1 MVVWLVSK
9 LLCELGIRTQSSNRG
24 VTFASYV
31 QNWCRGNSLACDL
44 SAGHEWR
51 QCGLRCVGLLS
62 ANSFV
67 NRKFGSHGTGEEV
80 RPFCAPLWVGPVQ
93 CLGSSTYIFAPWPF
107 CVLRNPQ
114 WGWRK
119 ICHFSSALHLF
130 HHFGWLTQVLGTQ
143 PFQMEGE
150 SGISAIEQKTK
161 KMPGNADEWGR
172 RSLMLVSYL
181 MEMDECRRRRLLNA
195 NKPWVHLCVCFR
207 TSAFNTIWFMNVY
220 IVLS

>member
-1 MVVWLVSK
+1 MVSK

-80 RPFCAPLWVGPVQ
+80 RPFCAPLWVGALQ
-93 CLGSSTYIFAPWPF
+93 CL
-107 CVLRNPQ
+107 
-114 WGWRK
+114 
-119 ICHFSSALHLF
+119 
-130 HHFGWLTQVLGTQ
+130 
-143 PFQMEGE
+143 
-150 SGISAIEQKTK
+150 
-161 KMPGNADEWGR
+161 
-172 RSLMLVSYL
+172 
-181 MEMDECRRRRLLNA
+181 
-195 NKPWVHLCVCFR
+195 
-207 TSAFNTIWFMNVY
+207 AFNLYIWIILCLEESSMRMKKNLPFLLCSSFVPSFWMVNPSTWY
-220 IVLS
+220 TTFSNGGRIWNFCY